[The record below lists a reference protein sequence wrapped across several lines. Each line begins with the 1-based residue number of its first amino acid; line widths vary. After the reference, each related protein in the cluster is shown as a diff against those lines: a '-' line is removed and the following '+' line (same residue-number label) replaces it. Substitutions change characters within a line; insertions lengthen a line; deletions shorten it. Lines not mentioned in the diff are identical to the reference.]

1 MIKKIRKIISSQD
14 IFNSKN
20 MSLVLFLIISLSV
33 TWSTAK
39 IIQKNYS
46 LQQQINQLNQEVALL
61 EQTNQNQKIK
71 NKYFETDAYLEI
83 AARKYFQKSL
93 PGERL
98 YIVPKEVALSKIKP
112 IPADQAKKAS
122 LSDKSF
128 IIKNWQS
135 WINFVLGKQNN

>member
-1 MIKKIRKIISSQD
+1 MIKKIKKIISNQD

-46 LQQQINQLNQEVALL
+46 LQQQINQLDQEVAL
-61 EQTNQNQKIK
+61 QQQINQNQKIK
-71 NKYFETDAYLEI
+71 NKYFETDSYLEI
-83 AARKYFQKSL
+83 AARKYFQKSF
-93 PGERL
+93 PGEKL

-112 IPADQAKKAS
+112 LPAEKSGNES
-122 LSDKSF
+122 LSERSF

-135 WINFVLGKQNN
+135 WINFVLGRQNN